1 MLRYKLSPL
10 GVVSE
15 NRQLVNIFECPSK
28 PMRSL
33 QLTYGGRQD
42 FRSRQVTDG
51 QIRTAQIEVYAPAGA
66 IDMDI
71 LNSTEDDDD
80 DLPDMEF

>member
-1 MLRYKLSPL
+1 MLRYELSPL

-42 FRSRQVTDG
+42 FRSGQVTDG
-51 QIRTAQIEVYAPAGA
+51 QIRTAQIELYAPAGA
-66 IDMDI
+66 IDMEDI
-71 LNSTEDDDD
+71 LNIKEDDG
-80 DLPDMEF
+80 LPDIGF